1 MLDATKPTTALAF
14 LKYKV
19 FLVYI
24 SNVYDNLP
32 TDEVARIDGRSYLV
46 ETRAYLPGPA
56 AAALSEHFGA
66 EVAALPG
73 IIEKLLR
80 LGPAVLADAMP
91 ALFATADDSVDF
103 WRRVWE
109 GIRLEER
116 YVPLAGLDLYPIAP
130 GVSGELL
137 RPILESGGDI
147 RMHVNNGAVASF
159 VDTLP
164 LLHPYGRLLNHDL
177 FARDADRYRTGF
189 LGPGK
194 YDGSVVNWIN
204 GPLLTLVGSRK
215 GFDVRFE
222 PFRHREGTN
231 IVTMT
236 ARVRD

>member
-1 MLDATKPTTALAF
+1 MAAHASRVSSFVLDATKPTTALTF

-56 AAALSEHFGA
+56 AAALGEHVGA

-91 ALFATADDSVDF
+91 ALFATADDAVDF

-130 GVSGELL
+130 GVSG
-137 RPILESGGDI
+137 
-147 RMHVNNGAVASF
+147 AA
-159 VDTLP
+159 
-164 LLHPYGRLLNHDL
+164 
-177 FARDADRYRTGF
+177 
-189 LGPGK
+189 
-194 YDGSVVNWIN
+194 
-204 GPLLTLVGSRK
+204 
-215 GFDVRFE
+215 
-222 PFRHREGTN
+222 
-231 IVTMT
+231 
-236 ARVRD
+236 